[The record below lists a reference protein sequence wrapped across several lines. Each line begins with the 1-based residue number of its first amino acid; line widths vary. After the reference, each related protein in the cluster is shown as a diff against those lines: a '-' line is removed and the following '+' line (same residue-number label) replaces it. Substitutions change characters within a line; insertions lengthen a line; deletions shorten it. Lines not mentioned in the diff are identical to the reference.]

1 MTNEQPL
8 ENGGDAWVSDYAYE
22 LLDTP
27 RAHLRMT
34 LSQDADG
41 LALVYQGREVLRCRL
56 TPNGMLAGGFAAQAL
71 GVKIPPLGE
80 SVPVRASTGVLY
92 RAMGVCQLDF
102 SEDASYVALE
112 RLLEEAAMQ
121 RGAASLSE

>member
-1 MTNEQPL
+1 MTNED
-8 ENGGDAWVSDYAYE
+8 GGDAWVSDFAYE
-22 LLDTP
+22 LIETP

-34 LSQDADG
+34 LAQDEGG
-41 LALVYQGREVLRCRL
+41 LVLTYQGRDVLRCRL
-56 TPNGMLAGGFAAQAL
+56 TPNGMLAGGFTARAL
-71 GVKIPPLGE
+71 GAPLPALGE

-92 RAMGVCQLDF
+92 RALGVCRLDF
-102 SEDASYVALE
+102 SEEASYVVLE

>member
-1 MTNEQPL
+1 MST
-8 ENGGDAWVSDYAYE
+8 ENAKDAWVSDFAYSLIE
-22 LLDTP
+22 TP
-27 RAHLRMT
+27 RAHLRMS
-34 LSQDADG
+34 LAQDAGG
-41 LALVYQGREVLRCRL
+41 LALSHQGKEVLRCRL

-71 GVKIPPLGE
+71 GVKIPALGE
-80 SVPVRASTGVLY
+80 SAAVRVSTGVLY

-102 SEDASYVALE
+102 SEDASYAVLE